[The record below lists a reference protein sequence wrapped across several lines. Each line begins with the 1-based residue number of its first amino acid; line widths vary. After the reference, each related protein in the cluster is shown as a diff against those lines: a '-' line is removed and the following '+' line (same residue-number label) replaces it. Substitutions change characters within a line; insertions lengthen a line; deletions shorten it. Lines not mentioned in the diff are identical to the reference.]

1 MTTMKTKKTMTQDE
15 VIYLVE
21 LIQDKPAL
29 MTKAT
34 NATTNK
40 LKDEAWLSVT
50 TSFNA
55 KCLSIPRN
63 KEQLK
68 LKWDNLKK
76 AARKRSQLLRMNN
89 LKTGGGKPEGI
100 PPDDILDKVAGL
112 LGSTCSGFEVSFG
125 GDRSDNNVVLVEDSD
140 VEIQD
145 SADRN
150 DASQNISEE
159 EYNPSE
165 GKFRNRHQDTG
176 VLQRNLAIA
185 KYYEK
190 KTEKL
195 ELEIQLLKESI
206 NNNN

>member
-1 MTTMKTKKTMTQDE
+1 MTHDE

-29 MTKAT
+29 MKKAT

-55 KCLSIPRN
+55 KLPKQRFFTKIYKPSPILTN
-63 KEQLK
+63 VQTEDYLYIQ
-68 LKWDNLKK
+68 
-76 AARKRSQLLRMNN
+76 
-89 LKTGGGKPEGI
+89 TGGGKPECI

-125 GDRSDNNVVLVEDSD
+125 GDRSDSNVVLVEDSD
-140 VEIQD
+140 VEIQETT
-145 SADRN
+145 DRN

-159 EYNPSE
+159 EYCPSE
-165 GKFRNRHQDTG
+165 GKVGTCLGARDYKEARARKFMNKEKYNKINR
-176 VLQRNLAIA
+176 RFFN
-185 KYYEK
+185 
-190 KTEKL
+190 
-195 ELEIQLLKESI
+195 SI
-206 NNNN
+206 EM